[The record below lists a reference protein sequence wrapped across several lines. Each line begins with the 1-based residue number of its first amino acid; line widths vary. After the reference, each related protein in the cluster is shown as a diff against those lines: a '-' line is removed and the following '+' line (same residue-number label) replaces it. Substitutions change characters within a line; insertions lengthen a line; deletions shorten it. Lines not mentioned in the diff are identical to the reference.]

1 MSNIKKTIVIVTP
14 GFPKD
19 ENDTTC
25 LPLHQSLVQALKE
38 MFPEIKTIVLALH
51 YPYKEKHYTWQGVDV
66 ISFNGRNKNGIFKYI
81 LKRKLYKTLNNINK
95 HSDKTVLLS
104 LWYGESTWIA
114 KKFACKKNIQ
124 YFCWL
129 QGQDAKKNNPY
140 PLNVKLTSDKIIALS
155 DFLQDEFE
163 KNHGTKPQHVIPP
176 GIDTRKFSE
185 AVPVKSIDIIGAG
198 SLISLKQY
206 DIFLKIVAQIK
217 KTIPELK
224 VMLIGSGPEK
234 NNLEKLIRELGLE
247 KNVTLTGELPYREVL
262 KKMQQAKIFLHTSCY
277 EGFGMVC
284 LEALYAGAKVISFNR
299 PMKISIRNWDIVNSN
314 EEMMKRAL
322 EILLGYQN
330 TSEKVLPFTIEE
342 TTSKMVK
349 LFFE

>member
-1 MSNIKKTIVIVTP
+1 MSNIKKTIVILTP
-14 GFPKD
+14 GFPED

-25 LPLHQSLVQALKE
+25 LPLHQSFVQTLKE
-38 MFPEIKTIVLALH
+38 MFPEINTIVLALQ
-51 YPYKEKHYTWQGVDV
+51 YPYKKRQYSWWNTEV
-66 ISFNGRNKNGIFKYI
+66 ISFNGRNKRGLFKYI
-81 LKRKLYKTLNNINK
+81 LRQKLYKTLNSINK

-104 LWYGESTWIA
+104 LWYGESALIA
-114 KKFACKKNIQ
+114 KKYADKNHIKH
-124 YFCWL
+124 FCWL
-129 QGQDAKKNNPY
+129 QGQDAKKNNPF
-140 PLNVKLTSDKIIALS
+140 PMKVKLTSDKIIALS

-185 AVPVKSIDIIGAG
+185 AVPDKSIDILGAG

-206 DIFLKIVAQIK
+206 DSFLNIVAEIK
-217 KTIPELK
+217 KVFPELK

-234 NNLEKLIRELGLE
+234 DNLEKLIRELKLE
-247 KNVTLTGELPYREVL
+247 KNVTLTGELSYGEVL
-262 KKMQQAKIFLHTSCY
+262 KKMQQAKVFLHTSCY

-284 LEALYAGAKVISFNR
+284 QEALYAGARVISFNR
-299 PMKISIRNWDIVNSN
+299 PLKTSIRNWDIVNSD
-314 EEMMKRAL
+314 EEMMSRAL
-322 EILLGYQN
+322 EILLDYQN
-330 TSEKVLPFTIEE
+330 TFEKVLPFTIEE